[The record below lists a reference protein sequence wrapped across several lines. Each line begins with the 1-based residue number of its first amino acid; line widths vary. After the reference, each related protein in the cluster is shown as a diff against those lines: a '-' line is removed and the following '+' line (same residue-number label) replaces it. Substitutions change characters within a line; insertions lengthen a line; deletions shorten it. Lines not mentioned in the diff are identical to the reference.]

1 MSRHSFD
8 TRLQGRRVR
17 VVAGY
22 DRPLDEFFL
31 QILLAAT
38 EDETEQDEFVYTSLC
53 EPSDDWSDPQA
64 LSARLAELRIDP
76 PSSFLPAILEDRR
89 RQIGNRLAI
98 HHFDREPEIED
109 F

>member
-8 TRLQGRRVR
+8 TRHKGRRVR

-31 QILLAAT
+31 QILRAAA
-38 EDETEQDEFVYTSLC
+38 DNDAAQDEFVFTSLG
-53 EPSDDWSDPQA
+53 EPGGDWSDPQT
-64 LSARLAELRIDP
+64 LTARLAELRIAP
-76 PSSFLPAILEDRR
+76 PVSFLPAILDDRC

-98 HHFDREPEIED
+98 HHFDRAPEIED